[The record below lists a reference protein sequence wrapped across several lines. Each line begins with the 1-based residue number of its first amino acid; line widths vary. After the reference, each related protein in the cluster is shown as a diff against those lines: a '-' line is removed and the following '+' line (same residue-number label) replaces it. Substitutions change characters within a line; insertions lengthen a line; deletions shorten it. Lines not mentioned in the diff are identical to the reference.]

1 MRARRFY
8 LASVAAVVLVAAAC
22 SGMATA
28 PSDQTQQ
35 TVEAPQ
41 LGLLDGLTGTIKGIL
56 LQCSPLPAS
65 SNSVSV
71 GPEGGVVTVGP
82 HVLVIPPG
90 ALTQRTTIRGDV
102 VSGNVNSVRFYP
114 EGLKFRKSTLLTM
127 SYRNCSGLGMLLPK
141 KIVYTDEGLHL
152 LQILL
157 SLDLSGQKLVSAPV
171 DHFSRYAIAY

>member
-1 MRARRFY
+1 MRARRLY
-8 LASVAAVVLVAAAC
+8 LASVAAFGLAVAAC

-28 PSDQTQQ
+28 PSDQSQQ
-35 TVEAPQ
+35 SVQPPD
-41 LGLLDGLTGTIKGIL
+41 LGLLGGLTGALNAVL

-65 SNSVSV
+65 SHSVSV
-71 GPEGGVVTVGP
+71 GTEGGVVTVGP

-102 VSGNVNSVRFYP
+102 VSGSVNSVRFYP
-114 EGLKFRKSTLLTM
+114 EGLKFKKSTLLTM

-157 SLDLSGQKLVSAPV
+157 SLDLSRQKLVSAPV